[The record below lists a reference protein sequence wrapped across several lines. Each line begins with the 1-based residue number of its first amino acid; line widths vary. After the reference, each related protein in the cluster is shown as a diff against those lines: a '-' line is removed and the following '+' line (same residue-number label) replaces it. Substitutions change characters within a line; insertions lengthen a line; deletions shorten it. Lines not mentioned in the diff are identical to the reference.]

1 VQVTNARIAERAL
14 KVAEW
19 TGGLQRHAA
28 LCVCVAA
35 STTRTRRGARRAL
48 EVIPRAELR
57 DASKSLMADLAVRP
71 PAVMGGSTLRSYER
85 AHAARP
91 TNVIIPNNQRD
102 WPRSL
107 PAGMSFG
114 PAS

>member
-1 VQVTNARIAERAL
+1 VHVTNARVADRAL

-19 TGGLQRHAA
+19 TGGLQRHAP

-48 EVIPRAELR
+48 EVIPRADLR

-71 PAVMGGSTLRSYER
+71 AACNGREHTESHER
-85 AHAARP
+85 
-91 TNVIIPNNQRD
+91 TV
-102 WPRSL
+102 
-107 PAGMSFG
+107 
-114 PAS
+114 